1 MCKQKNQINQSIKI
15 AIPQKKAKMDLTHP
29 KYNQS
34 NSTLMNRYTRNIF
47 LKKKSLLSI
56 TLRQLNSMI
65 AINWFKAI
73 SKPKIGSSKL
83 KSILRLITM
92 FNKSKPE
99 TKIVN

>member
-1 MCKQKNQINQSIKI
+1 M
-15 AIPQKKAKMDLTHP
+15 THP

-34 NSTLMNRYTRNIF
+34 NSTLMNKYTRNLS

-56 TLRQLNSMI
+56 TRRHLTSMI

-83 KSILRLITM
+83 KSILR
-92 FNKSKPE
+92 
-99 TKIVN
+99 